1 MNLKTRVSIFLASA
15 CMASSL
21 AYVLSHH
28 KLSATAAA
36 RLRPTP
42 TDSDAVLKPGRSTSP
57 RSVQSSPGALATCP
71 EHRILRAN
79 KTKSHKGSTN
89 STKHRRY
96 LEISGDIW
104 RYLDMAKWQL
114 QVLPSTL
121 TRIGNSLTF
130 CPHAWT
136 GWPGLPLRHS
146 RRVV

>member
-96 LEISGDIW
+96 LEISGYGKVATPGVAFHFDSN
-104 RYLDMAKWQL
+104 RQLADVLSARLDRMA
-114 QVLPSTL
+114 
-121 TRIGNSLTF
+121 RIAL
-130 CPHAWT
+130 AA
-136 GWPGLPLRHS
+136 
-146 RRVV
+146 